1 MTELLDKSEYRDV
14 EMEADQQGIK
24 MEAKQQV
31 VKTEVDQRNDKL
43 EAEHKAGEVRA
54 EQQAAEM
61 GEVTTAP
68 KEPFPFM
75 RLPPEIRNMVYK
87 ELLVQPGVVCVQYN
101 DLLMQKYVRKRFRME
116 EYVRSKDGLG
126 IDVCI
131 DGRSIRQLLWT
142 SKTIYREASTFYF
155 GSNHFRFECL
165 GTFTTCLQHLKPDF
179 RRLLRRITVPFTNDT
194 PARAMKLLGT
204 CISLSELTLEIS
216 SLSTTW
222 SSRRHQGRMKFN
234 GLNDLLKIRGLDKLT
249 VDSTRLEPFR
259 RKGIDVFADE
269 KGLANVLQILKEP
282 HDPAKLKRQEAKD
295 YPDRKSQRIVFGKA
309 NVKTRTKAGSEARR
323 RIHNSNGSAW

>member
-1 MTELLDKSEYRDV
+1 
-14 EMEADQQGIK
+14 MEADQQGIK

-31 VKTEVDQRNDKL
+31 VKTEVDQRNVKM
-43 EAEHKAGEVRA
+43 EAEHEAGEVRA

-87 ELLVQPGVVCVQYN
+87 ELLVQPGVVCVQWK
-101 DLLMQKYVRKRFRME
+101 DLRIE
-116 EYVRSKDGLG
+116 EYMRSKGRLG
-126 IDVCI
+126 TDECIDECI

-155 GSNHFRFECL
+155 GSNHFRFQCL
-165 GTFTTCLQHLKPDF
+165 GTLTTCLQHLKPDF
-179 RRLLRRITVPFTNDT
+179 RRLLRRITVPFTNVA
-194 PARAMKLLGT
+194 PARAMKLLGR

-216 SLSTTW
+216 SLGTTW
-222 SSRRHQGRMKFN
+222 SSRRYQGRMKFN

-249 VDSTRLEPFR
+249 VDSTRMEPFR

-309 NVKTRTKAGSEARR
+309 NVKTRTES
-323 RIHNSNGSAW
+323 RIRGEKKNS

>member
-1 MTELLDKSEYRDV
+1 MAELLDKSEYRDV
-14 EMEADQQGIK
+14 EMEADQQGII

-31 VKTEVDQRNDKL
+31 VKTEVDQRNVKL
-43 EAEHKAGEVRA
+43 EAEHEAGEVRA

-101 DLLMQKYVRKRFRME
+101 DSRVE
-116 EYVRSKDGLG
+116 EYVRKDLRIKEGSRE
-126 IDVCI
+126 IEVCI

-155 GSNHFRFECL
+155 GSNHFRFQCL
-165 GTFTTCLQHLKPDF
+165 DMLTTCLQHLKPDF
-179 RRLLRRITVPFTNDT
+179 RRLLRRITVPFTNVA

-216 SLSTTW
+216 SLCTTW
-222 SSRRHQGRMKFN
+222 SSRRYQGRMKFN

-249 VDSTRLEPFR
+249 VDLTRMERFR

-309 NVKTRTKAGSEARR
+309 NVKTRTKS
-323 RIHNSNGSAW
+323 RIRGEKKNS